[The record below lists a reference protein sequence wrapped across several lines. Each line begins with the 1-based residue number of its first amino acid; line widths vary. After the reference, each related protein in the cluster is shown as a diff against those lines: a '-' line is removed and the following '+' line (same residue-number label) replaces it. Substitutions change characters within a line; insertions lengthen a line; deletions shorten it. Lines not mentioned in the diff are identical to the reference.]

1 MLIVKRY
8 SQIGDYPFLNNPL
21 NFGEKEMPLKRLRYT
36 FDYCK
41 ANPLGFLIILALLGV
56 EGFNNRVVRS
66 IEIKYQLPLIILS
79 LISAL
84 LIYGY
89 GLVIT
94 KDTIRG
100 GEKLPKIKIKE
111 CSIFGIKS
119 LIMITIYTTIE
130 GFALF
135 LISLGFHLP
144 EFQLK
149 FALSHIMD
157 TLKLFYAHNPVSTFE
172 FIICSIIATYIVAFF
187 MEISLARLADGG
199 SLLGAFNLVSIKRC
213 IDIIGWRHYTLD
225 YTKIILSITI
235 LAYLQYGIDHF
246 KLMNGVVDLTIG
258 LLIFVIEFIGIGK
271 VYQDYKIKKELKRP
285 VDVEI
290 E

>member
-1 MLIVKRY
+1 
-8 SQIGDYPFLNNPL
+8 
-21 NFGEKEMPLKRLRYT
+21 MPLKRLRYT

-41 ANPLGFLIILALLGV
+41 ANPIGFLIILVLLGLQ
-56 EGFNNRVVRS
+56 GFSNRVFHS
-66 IEIKYQLPLIILS
+66 MEMTYQIPLII
-79 LISAL
+79 ISIITTL

-94 KDTIRG
+94 KDTIREG
-100 GEKLPKIKIKE
+100 KKLPKIKIKE

-258 LLIFVIEFIGIGK
+258 LLIFVIEFIGIGTIYK
-271 VYQDYKIKKELKRP
+271 DYKIRKELKKP